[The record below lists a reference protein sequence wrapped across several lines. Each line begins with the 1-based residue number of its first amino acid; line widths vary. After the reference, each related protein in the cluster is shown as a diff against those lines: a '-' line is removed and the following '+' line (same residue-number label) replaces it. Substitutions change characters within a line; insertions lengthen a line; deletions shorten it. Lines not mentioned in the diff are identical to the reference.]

1 MEDLE
6 KSTDAALPDSKV
18 NDVKK
23 DEFVHQ
29 MMQQFDQL
37 DIDGDGNI
45 DFSEY
50 VRNAWDADPDEALSS
65 SSITLRQLRR
75 QFKSCDLNRDGKI
88 SREEF
93 KVLAENTYY
102 ELFLKKK

>member
-1 MEDLE
+1 
-6 KSTDAALPDSKV
+6 
-18 NDVKK
+18 
-23 DEFVHQ
+23 

-50 VRNAWDADPDEALSS
+50 VRNAWDADESLS

-102 ELFLKKK
+102 ELFLKKD